1 MSKRRPSPALLVALL
16 ALFACTA
23 GVSYAATQG
32 PPSFTARGV
41 ALVSGTAFNP
51 TPLPI
56 AGTDASAISNHGM
69 AVSGTTQVIVPV
81 SGNYLVTLNGN
92 CNGGAAYPRFQVRG
106 GSLPTSGPIHLDVG
120 GAAGN
125 PSLAGANTVHL
136 TAKSRLAMSV
146 SQTGATVNCG
156 ATLGVSLLSA
166 DA

>member
-1 MSKRRPSPALLVALL
+1 MFNLRPTPALIVAVLALL
-16 ALFACTA
+16 AATA

-32 PPSFTARGV
+32 PPSFTSRGV

-56 AGTDASAISNHGM
+56 SGANTSGLSNHGM
-69 AVSGTTQVIVPV
+69 TVSGTKHVIVPV
-81 SGNYLVTLNGN
+81 SGNYLITLNGN
-92 CNGGAAYPRFQVRG
+92 CNAGAASPRFQVREG
-106 GSLPTSGPIHLDVG
+106 LLTTIGPIHLYVG

-136 TAKSRLAMSV
+136 AAGARLGMSV
-146 SQTGATVNCG
+146 SQTGAAVNCG

>member
-1 MSKRRPSPALLVALL
+1 MFKRRLSPAMFIALL

-23 GVSYAATQG
+23 GVGYAATQG

-51 TPLPI
+51 TALPI
-56 AGTDASAISNHGM
+56 SGTNASAISNHGM
-69 AVSGTTQVIVPV
+69 TVSGTSQVIVPV

-92 CNGGAAYPRFQVRG
+92 CNGGAASPRFQVREG
-106 GSLPTSGPIHLDVG
+106 LSTIAGPILLHVG
-120 GAAGN
+120 GVAGN

-136 TAKSRLAMSV
+136 AAGARLGMSV
-146 SQTGATVNCG
+146 SQTGANVNCG

>member
-1 MSKRRPSPALLVALL
+1 MFTRRPAPAMLVALL
-16 ALFACTA
+16 ALFAGTA

-32 PPSFTARGV
+32 PPSLTARGV

-56 AGTDASAISNHGM
+56 SGANASAISNHGM
-69 AVSGTTQVIVPV
+69 TVSGTTHVVVPV
-81 SGNYLVTLNGN
+81 SGNYLVTLDGN
-92 CNGGAAYPRFQVRG
+92 CNGGAASPRFQVREG
-106 GSLPTSGPIHLDVG
+106 FLTTAGPIHLHVG

-136 TAKSRLAMSV
+136 AAGARLGMSV

-156 ATLGVSLLSA
+156 ATLGVNLLSA

>member
-1 MSKRRPSPALLVALL
+1 MFTRRPSPALLVALL
-16 ALFACTA
+16 ALFAGMA

-41 ALVSGTAFNP
+41 ASVSGTALNP

-56 AGTDASAISNHGM
+56 SGANASAISNHGM
-69 AVSGTTQVIVPV
+69 SVSGTSQVIAPV

-92 CNGGAAYPRFQVRG
+92 CNGGAASPRFQVREG
-106 GSLPTSGPIHLDVG
+106 VLTTSGPIHLSVG
-120 GAAGN
+120 GASGN

-136 TAKSRLAMSV
+136 FAGARLGMSV
-146 SQTGATVNCG
+146 SQKGTTVNCG